1 MGIEKIRSDY
11 GSNSAQNLLQY
22 KPVKNRVYFGEIK
35 DSTSFTGSAAV
46 ISATAKPLKD
56 NILELLPGA
65 AKRIFKMH
73 EGMGEIQNQ
82 LINAIGTGLIAPVFI
97 KFNPLSDTDENTRT
111 YTAWRQPV
119 SAVLAVGTQ
128 CAIVKPFNDIIR
140 WMSDIGYLGQKY
152 NASLFPSDN
161 YIIKTIKE
169 DNKGKHLT
177 KEEIQTELE
186 TRKKNYASDLKTMIE
201 NDKIVFKKTS
211 TKGVSNFEMPDQDFK
226 QLFNDT
232 LDNIIKA
239 EENAKLNAIKV
250 KLPKKVERNIFY
262 HNHPEEAK
270 NVLQKASSKIVQT
283 YSQSDITTERL
294 AIICKDIE
302 NELKTI
308 KSDLKK
314 EMRTNPAK
322 RDVNPELIN
331 IVDDLKACIHANNED
346 TSVIRILDTK
356 INNMFDTVNLMASK
370 KSTKE
375 IIEHVNTSIYNRTN
389 AIDEVISAL
398 TEVKNKLNTS
408 GITVKQAQELINER
422 IQIANS
428 DLMSKLNAKGMSPK
442 ELSNTPE
449 FIESAGARLKQKAGS
464 IAGSI
469 ADQMKNLAK
478 ANIDGYKRWTG
489 LGVSL
494 AILPVTCWMLN
505 RIYPWFMDLAFPN
518 LSNKQAK
525 KPETVDNQN
534 IKKAEVK

>member
-356 INNMFDTVNLMASK
+356 INNMVDTVNLMASK

>member
-11 GSNSAQNLLQY
+11 GSSSAQNLLQY

-356 INNMFDTVNLMASK
+356 INNMVDTVNLMASK

-525 KPETVDNQN
+525 KLETVDNQN

>member
-46 ISATAKPLKD
+46 VASVTKPLKD

-97 KFNPLSDTDENTRT
+97 KFNPLSDTDEDTRT

-169 DNKGKHLT
+169 DYKGKHLT

-186 TRKKNYASDLKTMIE
+186 SRKKSYASNLKEMIE

-211 TKGVSNFEMPDQDFK
+211 TKGVSNFEMPEQDFK
-226 QLFNDT
+226 QLFDDT
-232 LDNIIKA
+232 LNNIIKA
-239 EENAKLNAIKV
+239 EEKAKLNAIKV
-250 KLPKKVERNIFY
+250 KLPKKIERNIFY

-270 NVLQKASSKIVQT
+270 NVLQKASSKIMQS

-356 INNMFDTVNLMASK
+356 INNMIDNVNLMASK

-375 IIEHVNTSIYNRTN
+375 IIEHVNASIYNRTN

-422 IQIANS
+422 IQVANN
-428 DLMSKLNAKGMSPK
+428 DLLSRLNAKGIS
-442 ELSNTPE
+442 EITNTPE

-478 ANIDGYKRWTG
+478 SNIDGYKRWTG

-534 IKKAEVK
+534 VKKAEVK

>member
-22 KPVKNRVYFGEIK
+22 KPVKNRVYFGEVK
-35 DSTSFTGSAAV
+35 DSTSFTGTAAV
-46 ISATAKPLKD
+46 VTNATKPLRESV
-56 NILELLPGA
+56 LELLPKS
-65 AKRIFKMH
+65 AKNIFKMH

-82 LINAIGTGLIAPVFI
+82 LINAIGTGLIAPIFI

-169 DNKGKHLT
+169 DNKGKHLS
-177 KEEIQTELE
+177 KSELNTELE
-186 TRKKNYASDLKTMIE
+186 SRKKTYAANLKEMIE

-211 TKGVSNFEMPDQDFK
+211 TKGISNFEMPEQDFK
-226 QLFNDT
+226 QLFDDT
-232 LDNIIKA
+232 LNNIIKA

-250 KLPKKVERNIFY
+250 KLPKKLERNIFY

-270 NVLQKASSKIVQT
+270 KVLQKASSKIIQS
-283 YSQSDITTERL
+283 YSQSDITTEKL

-302 NELKTI
+302 NEFKTI
-308 KSDLKK
+308 KSELKK
-314 EMRTNPAK
+314 EMKTNPAK
-322 RDVNPELIN
+322 RDINPELIN

-356 INNMFDTVNLMASK
+356 INNMIDNVNLMASK

-375 IIEHVNTSIYNRTN
+375 IIEHVNTSIYKRTN

-398 TEVKNKLNTS
+398 TEVRNKLNTS
-408 GITVKQAQELINER
+408 GITVKQAQEIIDER
-422 IQIANS
+422 IQIANN
-428 DLMSKLNAKGMSPK
+428 DLLSKLNAKGIS
-442 ELSNTPE
+442 EISNTPE

-469 ADQMKNLAK
+469 ADQMKSLAK

-494 AILPVTCWMLN
+494 AILPVTCWLLN

-518 LSNKQAK
+518 LSNKQPK
-525 KPETVDNQN
+525 KADTVEIQN
-534 IKKAEVK
+534 TKKAEVK

>member
-11 GSNSAQNLLQY
+11 GSSSAQNLLQY

-65 AKRIFKMH
+65 AKRNFKMH

-356 INNMFDTVNLMASK
+356 INNMVDTVNLMASK

>member
-22 KPVKNRVYFGEIK
+22 KPVKNRAYFGEIK

-356 INNMFDTVNLMASK
+356 INNMVDTVNLMASK

>member
-35 DSTSFTGSAAV
+35 DSTSFTGSADV

-177 KEEIQTELE
+177 KEEIKTELE

-211 TKGVSNFEMPDQDFK
+211 TKGVSNFEMPAQDFK

-232 LDNIIKA
+232 LNNIIKA

-250 KLPKKVERNIFY
+250 KMPKKLERNIFY

-270 NVLQKASSKIVQT
+270 NVLQRASSKIIQS

-302 NELKTI
+302 NELKII

-314 EMRTNPAK
+314 EMKTNPAK
-322 RDVNPELIN
+322 RDVNPELMN

-356 INNMFDTVNLMASK
+356 INHMVDNVNLMASK

-375 IIEHVNTSIYNRTN
+375 IIEYVNTSIYNRTN

-398 TEVKNKLNTS
+398 TEVKNQLNTS
-408 GITVKQAQELINER
+408 GITVKQAQEIINER
-422 IQIANS
+422 IQVANN
-428 DLMSKLNAKGMSPK
+428 DLLSKLNAKGIS
-442 ELSNTPE
+442 EITNTPE

-534 IKKAEVK
+534 VKKAEVK

>member
-177 KEEIQTELE
+177 KEEIKSELE
-186 TRKKNYASDLKTMIE
+186 TRKKNYAASLKEMIE

-211 TKGVSNFEMPDQDFK
+211 TKGVSNFEMPEQDFK

-232 LDNIIKA
+232 LNNIIKA

-250 KLPKKVERNIFY
+250 KLPKKIERNIFY

-270 NVLQKASSKIVQT
+270 NVLQKASSKIMQS

-322 RDVNPELIN
+322 RDINPELIN

-356 INNMFDTVNLMASK
+356 INHMVDNVNLMASK

-375 IIEHVNTSIYNRTN
+375 IIEHVNASIYNRTN

-398 TEVKNKLNTS
+398 TEVKTKLNTS

-422 IQIANS
+422 IHVAND
-428 DLMSKLNAKGMSPK
+428 DLLSKLNAKGIA
-442 ELSNTPE
+442 EITNTPE

-525 KPETVDNQN
+525 KPETVDTQN